1 MAVVSALSVLR
12 DAFPAA
18 SLDLCVPGSVSGG
31 LARSLS
37 CLVFFT
43 CPLKSH
49 SEMQQQ
55 ESSYSNSPKRN
66 AWRRLLRAAVLLQKQ
81 NILAKALY
89 DNQAECA
96 DELAFCRGDILNVLE
111 KNVPESEG
119 WWKCSLHG
127 RKGLAPAN
135 RLQLL
140 SDTQAGRLSP
150 PPGALEGSSSS
161 PQNSYQVPSELK
173 PSPPAGVYEKMVG
186 WVKKPSPQ
194 LSPAT
199 YQVYELP
206 EPLTSA
212 KIFSERTVGLAKQ
225 ALFTLPRPTRAS
237 LPTIHTKIY
246 DVPSQQCT
254 GPLFPKEL
262 EQHQVYD
269 IPAGPDKAR
278 ISVQPDALKS
288 SAYDVPP
295 AIARGPI
302 QRDATSVICSPIRS
316 LRKCVKY
323 YNTLPTPRKPGW
335 IYDVPASPEKTDLKQ
350 ASPLNSPEKQTP
362 FYDVPPARYPSGLHN
377 SPKSKEKLFNP
388 QTCTVPSVQKKISLQ
403 EFPIYDIPSSRDA
416 ILLQPSG
423 DYNVPPSFLIPRVEQ
438 QNTKQNIY
446 DIPKGMPPASTQRK
460 EPGTSDGPS
469 ENFAY
474 AVPSWLAKDTKS
486 AASKPSECDRLSIS
500 SLDSRAS
507 TLSTC
512 SSSSTDSS
520 PVSPSED
527 QVKEAAALDLELA
540 KETMTGLQH
549 RVASSIAS
557 LMIFVSS
564 KWRFSEYLKATIDE
578 IHRAADHIQESL
590 GEFLDFARDISM
602 NADNLTDSNLQT
614 RIKKQLQI
622 ISDSY
627 QILLE
632 TKEALN
638 NCNWSLDVLITDKL
652 QNNPDDLDR
661 FVMVAR
667 TIPEDIKR
675 FAAIIVANGKLLFKP
690 KQKKEEPSN
699 LNISTEYKI
708 VKCIQLP
715 RRREIDSHQN
725 NISLTTPRE
734 SQPSSDISSGN
745 RGNIC
750 ENVESQKSFS
760 LVQEQKPILNQETAR
775 NKDSKRKVFLT
786 KHKAPS
792 KQDSKKKVNLSEHC
806 RLYFSGLL
814 KAISVFNSS
823 LSSNQPPET
832 FIAQSK
838 LIIMVG
844 QKLVDALC
852 QETQEKDVRNE
863 ILCNSSQLCSLLKN
877 LAVAT
882 KNAAVQHPNFE
893 AMGELQAA
901 AENLT
906 KHILQ
911 FRETLE

>member
-1 MAVVSALSVLR
+1 MLSF
-12 DAFPAA
+12 FP
-18 SLDLCVPGSVSGG
+18 P
-31 LARSLS
+31 
-37 CLVFFT
+37 
-43 CPLKSH
+43 
-49 SEMQQQ
+49 QQ
-55 ESSYSNSPKRN
+55 NT
-66 AWRRLLRAAVLLQKQ
+66 
-81 NILAKALY
+81 LAKALY

-96 DELAFCRGDILNVLE
+96 DELAFSRGDILIVLE
-111 KNVPESEG
+111 QNVPESEG

-140 SDTQAGRLSP
+140 SDNQAGRLSP
-150 PPGALEGSSSS
+150 PLGTLEGSSSG
-161 PQNSYQVPSELK
+161 PQNSYQVPSDLK

-206 EPLTSA
+206 GPLTSA
-212 KIFSERTVGLAKQ
+212 KILSERTVGFAKQ
-225 ALFTLPRPTRAS
+225 ALFTLPRPSRAS
-237 LPTIHTKIY
+237 LPTIHAKVY

-254 GPLFPKEL
+254 GSLFPKEL

-278 ISVQPDALKS
+278 IIVQPDALKS

-295 AIARGPI
+295 STARGPA
-302 QRDATSVICSPIRS
+302 QRDATSVICSPITS
-316 LRKCVKY
+316 LRKCVKH

-335 IYDVPASPEKTDLKQ
+335 IYDVPASPEKAGLKQ
-350 ASPLNSPEKQTP
+350 ASPSNSPEKRAP
-362 FYDVPPARYPSGLHN
+362 FYDVPPARNPPGSHH
-377 SPKSKEKLFNP
+377 SPQSKEKPFNP

-403 EFPIYDIPSSRDA
+403 EVPIYDIPSSRDA
-416 ILLQPSG
+416 VLLQPSG
-423 DYNVPPSFLIPRVEQ
+423 NYNVPPSFLIPRVEQ

-460 EPGTSDGPS
+460 EPETSDGAS

-474 AVPSWLAKDTKS
+474 AVPSWLAKDAKS
-486 AASKPSECDRLSIS
+486 AAATPSECDRLSIS
-500 SLDSRAS
+500 SVDSRAS

-520 PVSPSED
+520 SLSSPED
-527 QVKEAAALDLELA
+527 QEAAALDLELA

-564 KWRFSEYLKATIDE
+564 KWRFREFLRSTIDE

-590 GEFLDFARDISM
+590 GEFLDFARDIST

-632 TKEALN
+632 TKESLN

-690 KQKKEEPSN
+690 KRKKEEPSN
-699 LNISTEYKI
+699 LNVRTEYKI
-708 VKCIQLP
+708 AKCTQLP
-715 RRREIDSHQN
+715 RSRETDSHQN

-734 SQPSSDISSGN
+734 SQRSFDVSSGN
-745 RGNIC
+745 KGDLG
-750 ENVESQKSFS
+750 ESVESQKSLS
-760 LVQEQKPILNQETAR
+760 LVREQKPILNQETEK
-775 NKDSKRKVFLT
+775 NKDSKRKDLPT
-786 KHKAPS
+786 KDKSPS
-792 KQDSKKKVNLSEHC
+792 KKDSEKKVNLSEHC
-806 RLYFSGLL
+806 RLYFGGLL
-814 KAISVFNSS
+814 KAIGVFNSS
-823 LSSNQPPET
+823 LSSHQAPET

-852 QETQEKDVRNE
+852 QETQEKDARNE
-863 ILCNSSQLCSLLKN
+863 ILCNSSRLCSLLKN

-882 KNAAVQHPNFE
+882 KNAAVQHPNLA
-893 AMGELQAA
+893 AMRELRAA
-901 AENLT
+901 SENLT
-906 KHILQ
+906 KHTLQ
-911 FRETLE
+911 FRGTLE